1 MFVIGRLKVAAAALA
16 GSWLL
21 VIVADVVLAELV
33 PSRLVVAA
41 LALGNT
47 IGQTVVAIPMVIL
60 TRRICGKAA
69 VQGVS
74 RAALA
79 GLAAGAAGAAVG
91 VAVSMAVPVHHKLE
105 AFALAVPAAGCAII
119 AFGVVAYLLDDGD
132 LRAVLAWV
140 RRVARLRS

>member
-1 MFVIGRLKVAAAALA
+1 VIAADA
-16 GSWLL
+16 
-21 VIVADVVLAELV
+21 VPAELV

-47 IGQTVVAIPMVIL
+47 TGQTLVAVPLVIL
-60 TRRICGKAA
+60 TQRICGKAA

-74 RAALA
+74 HAALA
-79 GLAAGAAGAAVG
+79 GLAVGAPGAAVG
-91 VAVSMAVPVHHKLE
+91 VTLSMAVPEHHKLE
-105 AFALAVPAAGCAII
+105 AFALAVPAAAGAII

-140 RRVARLRS
+140 RRVSRPRS